1 MPHRFLPESGHSSG
15 FRWNLEEFKMAER
28 PAKIT
33 IPGVTYSGGNKAIPE
48 LRPECSPEST
58 GTECDR
64 NTLSGI
70 IRLAKHVSD
79 GHVACAAGVVMT
91 GPPS

>member
-1 MPHRFLPESGHSSG
+1 
-15 FRWNLEEFKMAER
+15 MAER

-33 IPGVTYSGGNKAIPE
+33 IPGVIHIFRGNKAIPE

-79 GHVACAAGVVMT
+79 GHVACAASVVTT